1 MSTIRLV
8 RLLAFPRSIPYATPF
23 DTVARLR
30 IVRRKDVGRDQSN
43 LVRPVPRGHEDK
55 MLGDSN
61 FWSSSSLSSNVLEVL
76 VFVHTESSASEV
88 SVRPLTRELPQ

>member
-1 MSTIRLV
+1 MSTICLV

-55 MLGDSN
+55 MLGDSK
-61 FWSSSSLSSNVLEVL
+61 LLEL
-76 VFVHTESSASEV
+76 VIAFIERTGST
-88 SVRPLTRELPQ
+88 SVCTYRIFRV